1 MRNRSAPGADVVPIL
16 IYNDVAKAVEWLCEA
31 FGFRERLRAPD
42 RNGVINHAQ
51 LAVGDGAIMVGRSR
65 GPLKPLEA
73 HDIRQYVLV
82 EVQNA
87 DEHCERA
94 KRHGATILQAPGDLP
109 FGARQYTAS
118 DLEGH
123 WWTFSQNIADVE
135 PSTWGAIE
143 KVEAR

>member
-1 MRNRSAPGADVVPIL
+1 MRNRSAPAADVVPIL
-16 IYNDVAKAVEWLCEA
+16 IYDDVAKAVEWLCEA
-31 FGFRERLRAPD
+31 FGFQERLRAPD
-42 RNGVINHAQ
+42 RNGVISHAQ
-51 LAVGDGAIMVGRSR
+51 LIVGDGAIMLGRSR
-65 GPLKPLEA
+65 SPIEA
-73 HDIRQYVLV
+73 LRAQDIRQYVLV
-82 EVQNA
+82 DVEDA
-87 DEHCERA
+87 DAHCERA
-94 KRHGATILQAPGDLP
+94 KRHGATILQAPADMP

>member
-16 IYNDVAKAVEWLCEA
+16 IYSDVARAVYWLCEA

-42 RNGVINHAQ
+42 RNGVPNHAQ
-51 LAVGDGAIMVGRSR
+51 LAVGDGAIIVGRSR
-65 GPLKPLEA
+65 GPLKAVETR
-73 HDIRQYVLV
+73 DIRQYVLV
-82 EVQNA
+82 EVKNA

-94 KRHGATILQAPGDLP
+94 KRHGATILQAPEDLP

-135 PSTWGAIE
+135 PSTWGAVE
-143 KVEAR
+143 KADAP